1 MQILQ
6 ETHTAQRDEVIGY
19 SKGVIR
25 MGDSAKTEKAPK
37 KSWFTGLKSEFKKI
51 IWPDRKT
58 LATQTTAVVVVSI
71 AVGILIAVLDY
82 IIQFG
87 LNFLIG

>member
-1 MQILQ
+1 
-6 ETHTAQRDEVIGY
+6 
-19 SKGVIR
+19 
-25 MGDSAKTEKAPK
+25 MGDSVNVKTAENTPK
-37 KSWFTGLKSEFKKI
+37 KSWFKGLKAEFKKI

-71 AVGILIAVLDY
+71 AVGIVIAVLDF

>member
-1 MQILQ
+1 
-6 ETHTAQRDEVIGY
+6 
-19 SKGVIR
+19 
-25 MGDSAKTEKAPK
+25 MGDAANEKAPK
-37 KSWFTGLKSEFKKI
+37 TPVVKSWFTGLKAESKKI

-71 AVGILIAVLDY
+71 ALGIIIAALDFV
-82 IIQFG
+82 IQSG

>member
-1 MQILQ
+1 MSNEQK
-6 ETHTAQRDEVIGY
+6 V
-19 SKGVIR
+19 SK
-25 MGDSAKTEKAPK
+25 TPKAPK
-37 KSWFTGLKSEFKKI
+37 VKFFDGVKAEFKKI

>member
-1 MQILQ
+1 
-6 ETHTAQRDEVIGY
+6 
-19 SKGVIR
+19 

-58 LATQTTAVVVVSI
+58 LATQTTAGVVVSI